1 MERRSNKLHTCH
13 CWGMKLVSGKIIP
26 RTWFGWKTTNFF
38 FGKSH
43 VLKGDLFYCSC
54 IFSTNSFFKFL
65 KKFVEGVMG
74 GIWRVLKERLWG
86 ISLRVFD
93 YSMLRSE
100 GNFRLFFW
108 LRRWGGSFLLFYL
121 FFCRD
126 IILLRGFL
134 LGWRWFLR
142 LRGDSHLGTDGIHRW
157 IWGESHFWV
166 ATVVAATGA
175 VAGKVS
181 EGGMMFCSA

>member
-121 FFCRD
+121 FFCRT
-126 IILLRGFL
+126 LSFSVGFSL
-134 LGWRWFLR
+134 
-142 LRGDSHLGTDGIHRW
+142 
-157 IWGESHFWV
+157 
-166 ATVVAATGA
+166 A
-175 VAGKVS
+175 
-181 EGGMMFCSA
+181 EGGSCACGVIVTLEPMVFTVGSGVKVTFGLQQWWH